1 MNYNVGYK
9 LSLYKELT
17 VINESDKSKIELVQN
32 IVDNKIYVK
41 KTLSNYKIEVFK
53 ELQNIDNIGIPKV
66 YEVIEDEGILY
77 VIEEFI
83 NGKTLEEIQGE
94 GVLSEDKVIEYSIK
108 ICEILEVLHN
118 LNSPIIHRDIKPS
131 NIIVDNNGIV
141 KLIDFDV
148 SRIHKS
154 DENRDTQILGTEGY
168 ASPEQFGFN
177 QTDSRSDIYSIGVLM
192 NVLTTGKLPRDKKND
207 VDYIILQPIV
217 ETGWEDAIHA
227 AKEAGIPVIV
237 ADRKIAVDET
247 EYVSW
252 IGSDFEEEGRKAV
265 TWLDQ
270 YLTEQG
276 RENETIHIVL
286 LEGTEGAT
294 AAIGRTNGILH
305 GVEEHP
311 NWTIVDRGCANF
323 TQGEGQTYM
332 ENLLSEGTVK
342 DIDVIISENDNM
354 IFGAMKALDRN
365 GKSYGPEGDII
376 MISFDAL
383 HESFENMMAGKL
395 HATVE
400 CNPLLASTV
409 ETVIEELEAGREV
422 DKIYNTEE
430 NIYTY
435 ENAADYIDQ
444 RKY

>member
-1 MNYNVGYK
+1 MEMNYNVGYK

-94 GVLSEDKVIEYSIK
+94 GVLSEDRVIEYGIK
-108 ICEILEVLHN
+108 ICEILDVLHN
-118 LNSPIIHRDIKPS
+118 LSSPIIHRDIKPS

-154 DENRDTQILGTEGY
+154 NENRDTQILGTEGY

-207 VDYIILQPIV
+207 EKLAKVIEKCIKISPNERYKTCLELKEDLELCSGKQIKYRKSKMFIRNLPGFRRGKPSYILAASLWYIFLVLAIFIDIGTKSFSYII
-217 ETGWEDAIHA
+217 
-227 AKEAGIPVIV
+227 
-237 ADRKIAVDET
+237 
-247 EYVSW
+247 
-252 IGSDFEEEGRKAV
+252 
-265 TWLDQ
+265 
-270 YLTEQG
+270 
-276 RENETIHIVL
+276 
-286 LEGTEGAT
+286 
-294 AAIGRTNGILH
+294 
-305 GVEEHP
+305 
-311 NWTIVDRGCANF
+311 
-323 TQGEGQTYM
+323 
-332 ENLLSEGTVK
+332 
-342 DIDVIISENDNM
+342 
-354 IFGAMKALDRN
+354 
-365 GKSYGPEGDII
+365 GDISMVI
-376 MISFDAL
+376 AL
-383 HESFENMMAGKL
+383 LGLTFLYGNYNNIQSML
-395 HATVE
+395 
-400 CNPLLASTV
+400 PLLKGNNKSMRKVGFT
-409 ETVIEELEAGREV
+409 
-422 DKIYNTEE
+422 
-430 NIYTY
+430 IYTILIIIFAGMML
-435 ENAADYIDQ
+435 NIFQ
-444 RKY
+444 